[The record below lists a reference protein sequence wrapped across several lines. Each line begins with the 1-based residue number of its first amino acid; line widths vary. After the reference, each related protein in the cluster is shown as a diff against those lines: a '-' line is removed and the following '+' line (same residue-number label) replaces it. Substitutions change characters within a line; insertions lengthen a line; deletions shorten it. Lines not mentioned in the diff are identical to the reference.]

1 MSQWHPSEKANL
13 NIKLSPAEQE
23 KETAWEERQE
33 ILDAAPE
40 HPGEGSGCRG
50 ASKHLFWKAEPRF

>member
-1 MSQWHPSEKANL
+1 MSQWHPSEKANQ

-33 ILDAAPE
+33 ILDTAPKHQDEGLAA
-40 HPGEGSGCRG
+40 G
-50 ASKHLFWKAEPRF
+50 